1 MGRDGARKFKSITER
16 ESLFVSRRISMSTT
30 RMGTGRKRQNGSG
43 NRKAE
48 NQHLFLSG
56 TERSLTIELMTTIG
70 TVESLWRYPVKSMR
84 GAEMPEVFMGFS
96 GIYGDRC
103 YAFKSS
109 AARKG
114 FPYLNANVQQRM
126 LLYRP
131 QFRHPERASK
141 PPNLTEATS
150 IAPGVTPANGNAE
163 DLVLDILTPS
173 GEIVPVDSPA
183 LIELLGEGISEKNQL
198 TLVRSDRALTDC
210 RPVSLIS
217 LQTVRQIESELEMSI
232 DKRRFRANIY
242 FTWAPERAGFAE
254 DNLVGRRLRI
264 GAKSTVMVLER
275 DPRCKMIS
283 LDPDTG
289 EHNPAVLRK
298 VAQAHGDFAGVYCA
312 VLVEGVLKKGD
323 SIELVAD

>member
-1 MGRDGARKFKSITER
+1 
-16 ESLFVSRRISMSTT
+16 
-30 RMGTGRKRQNGSG
+30 
-43 NRKAE
+43 
-48 NQHLFLSG
+48 
-56 TERSLTIELMTTIG
+56 MTPIG

-84 GAEMPEVFMGFS
+84 GAEVSEVFMGFS

-141 PPNLTEATS
+141 PPNLTEAAS

-163 DLVLDILTPS
+163 DMVLDIVTPS

-183 LIELLGEGISEKNQL
+183 LIELLGEGISEKHQL
-198 TLVRSDRALTDC
+198 ELVRSDRALTDC

-217 LQTVRQIESELEMSI
+217 LQTVRQIESELGMSI
-232 DKRRFRANIY
+232 DNRRFRANIY
-242 FTWAPERAGFAE
+242 FNLASEGFGFAE

-264 GAKSTVMVLER
+264 GSKATIMVLER

-289 EHNPAVLRK
+289 EHNPEVLRN
-298 VAQAHGDFAGVYCA
+298 VAQTHENLAGVYCA
-312 VLVEGVLKKGD
+312 VLVEGLLKKAD
-323 SIELVAD
+323 LIELIED